1 MLRRTIGISA
11 TAAAISI
18 AAILPAGAQTSPG
31 IDTYAAGSFARAVDV
46 TLGSD
51 LLAPVIA
58 ELGSNQFS
66 LAETSSSINQA
77 PGALAS
83 GSAVLTPLWS
93 SEPVESATGVN
104 GDDEDDD
111 CQTIPGLPT
120 EVATELVCI
129 KTSAKLL
136 DGKPVGTAS
145 AAEVVIEI
153 KAPAVIGDTEL
164 DAIVDQLVEQ
174 LQDGA
179 NTLFVELDSV
189 DLPVA
194 PDTQINLQQAIND
207 LIDEVQAGSILARIT
222 VAPSVSLSEL
232 TSDNV
237 LASATSNGAVIEVL
251 PDLID
256 GPLAVATVG
265 AATAEVTHD
274 LTKGTTTPTG
284 SAALIDVTYNE
295 SLAGLEELTNT
306 LAGALGIDDGLA
318 GALNSVT
325 SLLPCDGSGPTAA
338 LAEIVCFDVGKSVT
352 LNAEEAKDLG
362 FNFGPTTVGQHSSVL
377 DVRVLSAAGETPVA
391 RLQLGETAAAAAVTT
406 PLPGGCTQNCS
417 TPDPLPRTGGDSAMP
432 LTLALLG
439 VGAAGAALLRR
450 SRTI

>member
-18 AAILPAGAQTSPG
+18 AAILPAGAQTSPA

-51 LLAPVIA
+51 LLAPAIA

-93 SEPVESATGVN
+93 SDKVESATGVKE
-104 GDDEDDD
+104 EDDD

-120 EVATELVCI
+120 EIATDLVCI

-153 KAPAVIGDTEL
+153 KAPAVIGSTEL
-164 DAIVDQLVEQ
+164 DAIVEELQVGLNSLFTALDEVAQPVEEATQ
-174 LQDGA
+174 LQ
-179 NTLFVELDSV
+179 LRE
-189 DLPVA
+189 
-194 PDTQINLQQAIND
+194 AIND
-207 LIDEVQAGSILARIT
+207 LIDEVQAGNVLARIT
-222 VAPSVSLSEL
+222 VAPSSTLSEL
-232 TSDNV
+232 TSANV
-237 LASATSNGAVIEVL
+237 LTSARSNGAVIEVL
-251 PDLID
+251 PDLVG

-265 AATAEVTHD
+265 ASTAEVTYD
-274 LTKGTTTPTG
+274 IAKGTTTPTG
-284 SAALIDVTYNE
+284 AAALIDVSYNDT
-295 SLAGLEELTNT
+295 LAGLAELTDT
-306 LAGALGIDDGLA
+306 LAGAL
-318 GALNSVT
+318 STVT
-325 SLLPCDGSGPTAA
+325 SLLPCDGSGPTGA
-338 LAEIVCFDVGKSVT
+338 LAGIVCFDVGKSVA
-352 LNAEEAKDLG
+352 LNADEAKAMGLY
-362 FNFGPTTVGQHSSVL
+362 FGKTTVGQHSSVL
-377 DVRVLSAAGETPVA
+377 DVRVLSAAAGGPVA
-391 RLQLGETAAAAAVTT
+391 RLQLGEAAAAAAVTT
-406 PLPGGCTQNCS
+406 PLPGGGCTQNCS